1 MSINKTSQNSVQKNS
16 KAHITFIGGGNMGR
30 ALISGLLTN
39 GFEPNQISVVEAN
52 AVTALKLHTD
62 FGVQGIAALEQIT
75 FDFSKNNVVVMAIKP
90 QDFNVVAKDL
100 ASKLKHTSAPGP
112 LILSIAAGIRLK
124 DMSRWLDRARCVRA
138 MPNTPALIGKGIT
151 GLFADAAVDQFDRA
165 LAETICNAVG
175 QVVWVSEEKLMDA
188 VTAVSGS
195 GPAYVFAFLEAM
207 QSAGEKLGLDTD
219 TARKLAYATLDGA
232 TQLAHNSD
240 EHPGVLRERVTSR
253 GGTTAA
259 ALDVMRQ
266 QGWHEILEKAIDAAS
281 QRGKEMGDELGQS

>member
-1 MSINKTSQNSVQKNS
+1 MSQQKNS
-16 KAHITFIGGGNMGR
+16 NAHITFIGGGNMGR
-30 ALISGLLTN
+30 ALISGLLAN
-39 GFEPNQISVVEAN
+39 GFESKQISVVEAN
-52 AVTALKLHTD
+52 ASTALKLYED
-62 FGVQGIAALEQIT
+62 FGVQGIGTLEQIA

-90 QDFNVVAKDL
+90 QDFNVVAKNL
-100 ASKLKHTSAPGP
+100 ASKLKHASAPGP

-124 DMSRWLDRARCVRA
+124 DMSRWLDHTRCVRA

-151 GLFADAAVDQFDRA
+151 GLFADAAVNESDRD

-175 QVVWVSEEKLMDA
+175 QAVWVSEEKLMDA

-207 QSAGEKLGLDTD
+207 QSAGEKLGLDAQ
-219 TARKLAYATLDGA
+219 TARQLAYATLEGA

-240 EHPGVLRERVTSR
+240 EHAGILRERVTSK

-259 ALDVMRQ
+259 ALEVMQ
-266 QGWHEILEKAIDAAS
+266 QHGWHEILEKAIDAAS
-281 QRGKEMGDELGQS
+281 QRGKTMGDELGKN

>member
-1 MSINKTSQNSVQKNS
+1 MSLQKNLQKNS
-16 KAHITFIGGGNMGR
+16 NAHITFIGGGNMGR
-30 ALISGLLTN
+30 ALISGLLAN
-39 GFEPNQISVVEAN
+39 GFESKQISVVEAN
-52 AVTALKLHTD
+52 ASTALKLYED
-62 FGVQGIAALEQIT
+62 FGIQGIDTLEQIA

-90 QDFNVVAKDL
+90 QDFNVVAKNL
-100 ASKLKHTSAPGP
+100 ASKLKHASAPGP

-124 DMSRWLDRARCVRA
+124 DISRWLDHTRCVRA

-151 GLFADAAVDQFDRA
+151 GLFADAAVNESDRD

-175 QVVWVSEEKLMDA
+175 QAVWVSEEKLMDA

-207 QSAGEKLGLDTD
+207 QSAGEKLGLDAQ
-219 TARKLAYATLDGA
+219 TARQLAYATLEGA

-240 EHPGVLRERVTSR
+240 EHAGILRERVTSK

-259 ALDVMRQ
+259 ALEVMQ
-266 QGWHEILEKAIDAAS
+266 QHGWHEILEKAIDAAS
-281 QRGKEMGDELGQS
+281 QRGKTMGDELGKN

>member
-1 MSINKTSQNSVQKNS
+1 MSTSETNQN
-16 KAHITFIGGGNMGR
+16 AHITFIGGGNMGR
-30 ALISGLLTN
+30 ALISGLLAN
-39 GFEPNQISVVEAN
+39 GFEANQLSVVEAN
-52 AVTALKLHTD
+52 ASTGLQLHQD
-62 FGVQGIAALEQIT
+62 FGVQIISALDQIA

-90 QDFNVVAKDL
+90 QDFNVVAKSL
-100 ASKLKHTSAPGP
+100 SAKLKYATAPGP

-124 DMSRWLDRARCVRA
+124 DMSRWLDHERCVRA

-151 GLFADAAVDQFDRA
+151 GLFADAAINNADRA

-175 QVVWVSEEKLMDA
+175 QAVWVNEEKLMDA

-207 QSAGEKLGLDTD
+207 QSSGEKLGLDPA
-219 TARKLAYATLDGA
+219 TARKLAYATLEGA

-240 EHPGVLRERVTSR
+240 EHAGVLRERVTSK

-259 ALDVMRQ
+259 ALDILNQ
-266 QGWHEILEKAIDAAS
+266 LDWHGALEQAIDAAN
-281 QRGKEMGDELGQS
+281 QRGRAMGDELGKTQ

>member
-1 MSINKTSQNSVQKNS
+1 MSTQQINQN
-16 KAHITFIGGGNMGR
+16 AHITFIGGGNMGR
-30 ALISGLLTN
+30 ALISGLLNN
-39 GFEPNQISVVEAN
+39 GFETNQLSVVEAN
-52 AVTALKLHTD
+52 ASTGLQLHQD
-62 FGVQGIAALEQIT
+62 FGVRIISALDQIT

-90 QDFNVVAKDL
+90 QDFNVVAKSL
-100 ASKLKHTSAPGP
+100 SVKLKHATAPGP

-124 DMSRWLDRARCVRA
+124 DMSRWLDHERCVRA

-151 GLFADAAVDQFDRA
+151 GLFADAAVNIADRA

-175 QVVWVSEEKLMDA
+175 QAVWVHEEKLMDA

-207 QSAGEKLGLDTD
+207 QSSGEKLGLDSD
-219 TARKLAYATLDGA
+219 TARKLAYATLEGA

-240 EHPGVLRERVTSR
+240 EHAGVLRERVTSK

-259 ALDVMRQ
+259 ALDMLKQ
-266 QGWHEILEKAIDAAS
+266 LDWHGALEKAIDAAN
-281 QRGKEMGDELGQS
+281 QRGKAMGDELGKTQ

>member
-1 MSINKTSQNSVQKNS
+1 MSSNKIAQNSTEKSRN
-16 KAHITFIGGGNMGR
+16 AHVTFIGGGNMGR
-30 ALISGLLTN
+30 ALISGLLAN
-39 GFEPNQISVVEAN
+39 GFESNQISVVEAN
-52 AVTALKLHTD
+52 AVTALKLHED
-62 FGVQGIAALEQIT
+62 FGVQGIGALEQIE
-75 FDFSKNNVVVMAIKP
+75 FDFSKNNVVVLAIKP
-90 QDFNVVAKDL
+90 QDFNVVAKGL
-100 ASKLKHTSAPGP
+100 ASKLKHANSTGP

-124 DMSRWLDRARCVRA
+124 DMSRWLDHTRCIRA

-151 GLFADAAVDQFDRA
+151 GLFADVEVNQSDRA

-175 QVVWVSEEKLMDA
+175 QAVWVSEEKLMDV

-219 TARKLAYATLDGA
+219 TARKLAYATLEGA

-240 EHPGVLRERVTSR
+240 EHAGVLRERVTSK

-259 ALDVMRQ
+259 ALDVMQ
-266 QGWHEILEKAIDAAS
+266 QKGWHEILEKAIHAAS
-281 QRGKEMGDELGQS
+281 ERGKAMGDELGQS

>member
-1 MSINKTSQNSVQKNS
+1 MSQQKNLQKNS
-16 KAHITFIGGGNMGR
+16 NAHITFIGGGNMGR
-30 ALISGLLTN
+30 ALISGLLAN
-39 GFEPNQISVVEAN
+39 GFESKQISVVEAN
-52 AVTALKLHTD
+52 ASTALKLYED
-62 FGVQGIAALEQIT
+62 FGVQGIGALEQIA

-90 QDFNVVAKDL
+90 QDFNVVAKNL
-100 ASKLKHTSAPGP
+100 ASKLKHASAPGP

-124 DMSRWLDRARCVRA
+124 DMSRWLDHTRCVRA

-151 GLFADAAVDQFDRA
+151 GLFADAAVNESDRD

-175 QVVWVSEEKLMDA
+175 QAVWVSEEKLMDA

-207 QSAGEKLGLDTD
+207 QSAGEKLGLDAQ
-219 TARKLAYATLDGA
+219 TARQLAYATLEGA

-240 EHPGVLRERVTSR
+240 EHAGILRERVTSK

-259 ALDVMRQ
+259 ALEVMQ
-266 QGWHEILEKAIDAAS
+266 QHGWHEILEKAIDAAS
-281 QRGKEMGDELGQS
+281 QRGKMMGDELGKN

>member
-1 MSINKTSQNSVQKNS
+1 MSQQKNMQKNS
-16 KAHITFIGGGNMGR
+16 NAHITFIGGGNMGR
-30 ALISGLLTN
+30 ALISGLLAN
-39 GFEPNQISVVEAN
+39 GFESKQISVVEAN
-52 AVTALKLHTD
+52 ASTALKLYED
-62 FGVQGIAALEQIT
+62 FGVQGIGTLEQIA

-90 QDFNVVAKDL
+90 QDFNVVAKNL
-100 ASKLKHTSAPGP
+100 ASKLKHASAPGP

-124 DMSRWLDRARCVRA
+124 DMSRWLDHTRCVRA

-151 GLFADAAVDQFDRA
+151 GLFADAAVNESDRD

-175 QVVWVSEEKLMDA
+175 QAVWVSEEKLMDA

-207 QSAGEKLGLDTD
+207 QSAGEKLGLDAQ
-219 TARKLAYATLDGA
+219 TARQLAYATLEGA

-240 EHPGVLRERVTSR
+240 EHAGILRERVTSK

-259 ALDVMRQ
+259 ALEVMQ
-266 QGWHEILEKAIDAAS
+266 QHGWHEILEKAIDAAS
-281 QRGKEMGDELGQS
+281 QRGKTMGDELGKN

>member
-1 MSINKTSQNSVQKNS
+1 MSTQQTKPN
-16 KAHITFIGGGNMGR
+16 AHITFIGGGNMGR
-30 ALISGLLTN
+30 ALISGLLAN
-39 GFEPNQISVVEAN
+39 GFEANHLSVVEAN
-52 AVTALKLHTD
+52 ASTGLQLHQD
-62 FGVQGIAALEQIT
+62 FGVQIISALDQIA

-90 QDFNVVAKDL
+90 QDFNVVAKSL
-100 ASKLKHTSAPGP
+100 SAKLKHATEPGP

-124 DMSRWLDRARCVRA
+124 DMSRWLDHERCVRA

-151 GLFADAAVDQFDRA
+151 GLFADAAVNTADRA

-175 QVVWVSEEKLMDA
+175 QAVWVNEEKLMDA

-207 QSAGEKLGLDTD
+207 QSSGEKLGLDSA
-219 TARKLAYATLDGA
+219 TARKLAYATLEGA

-240 EHPGVLRERVTSR
+240 EHAGVLRERVTSK

-259 ALDVMRQ
+259 ALDMLKQ
-266 QGWHEILEKAIDAAS
+266 LDWHGTLEKAIDAAS
-281 QRGKEMGDELGQS
+281 QRGKAMGDELGKT

>member
-1 MSINKTSQNSVQKNS
+1 MSTQQINQNV
-16 KAHITFIGGGNMGR
+16 HITFIGGGNMGR
-30 ALISGLLTN
+30 ALISGLLAN
-39 GFEPNQISVVEAN
+39 GFEANQLSVVEAN
-52 AVTALKLHTD
+52 ASTGLQLHQD
-62 FGVQGIAALEQIT
+62 FGVQAIGALDQIA

-90 QDFNVVAKDL
+90 QDFNVVAKSL
-100 ASKLKHTSAPGP
+100 SAKLKHITAPGP

-124 DMSRWLDRARCVRA
+124 DMSRWLDHARCVRA

-151 GLFADAAVDQFDRA
+151 GLFADTAVNASDRA

-175 QVVWVSEEKLMDA
+175 QAVWVNEEKLMDA

-207 QSAGEKLGLDTD
+207 QSGGEKLGLDAA
-219 TARKLAYATLDGA
+219 TARKLAYATLEGA

-240 EHPGVLRERVTSR
+240 EHAGVLRERVTSK

-259 ALDVMRQ
+259 ALDTLKQ
-266 QGWHEILEKAIDAAS
+266 LDWHGALEKAIDAANH
-281 QRGKEMGDELGQS
+281 RGKAMGDELGETQ